1 MFSVGIFTTH
11 IPYIVF
17 VVFYAWFLI
26 FGIED
31 ANKGK
36 ILLSERS
43 QQIEYHLNHHQSEFV
58 STFDFQRSFF
68 HKEQESAFLSYEWA
82 HHKLKWRHQQSF
94 YLQEHIADCLFCR
107 PPPALV

>member
-26 FGIED
+26 FGMEE
-31 ANKGK
+31 ANNGK
-36 ILLSERS
+36 ILLSDRS
-43 QQIEYHLNHHQSEFV
+43 QQIEYHSNKHHSEYV
-58 STFDFQRSFF
+58 STFDFQRSIF
-68 HKEQESAFLSYEWA
+68 HKKQEMAFLNYEWA

-94 YLQEHIADCLFCR
+94 HLQEHVAECLFCR
-107 PPPALV
+107 PPPELA